1 MKKLFTLLAL
11 TAIAFPAFASFPI
24 DSVAET
30 NTLVM
35 DEQIIIAA
43 LLCWFLGSFGA
54 HWFYLGKPK
63 KGWARLRTLLLS
75 VLSIFGIGLL
85 AGLTGNILII
95 FLAYIPGLYLFYLN
109 IKDLITILTGDA

>member
-85 AGLTGNILII
+85 AGLTGNILIL

-109 IKDLITILTGDA
+109 IKDLITILTGNA